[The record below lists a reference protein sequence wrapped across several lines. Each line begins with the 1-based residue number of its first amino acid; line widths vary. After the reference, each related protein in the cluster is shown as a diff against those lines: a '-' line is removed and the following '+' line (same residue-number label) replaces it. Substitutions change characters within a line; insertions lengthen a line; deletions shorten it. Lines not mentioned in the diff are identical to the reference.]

1 MMRTILQPDLTSTR
15 LELVDRPVPVAN
27 PDNEEHLIRVHCTAP
42 CAGELLWP
50 SIVSVPGKEP
60 VPCDDV
66 AGTVVTAPPNS
77 PFRPGDEVYARST
90 YFRPGCARDYTVIVT
105 DELAHRPRNLSW
117 AESAA
122 TPLSAETAWQALFE
136 QSGIGGFDSKAWKG
150 KRILVTAASGGVG
163 TWLLQLGRLVGAQ
176 LIGTCGPTNV
186 GLVQELGGVE
196 VLNYRAE
203 SVKNWGQTVENKVDL
218 VIDCIGG
225 KSLEDAWWCVRDGG
239 VLISIYQA
247 PDQLRP
253 ADVTAKDVKDIF
265 FIMKPRRS
273 DLEQITKLVETG
285 KCRPLV
291 DSIWPLEQFQAAFD
305 RVGSGHARG
314 KVVLDLLLNMPKE

>member
-1 MMRTILQPDLTSTR
+1 MRTILQPELTSTR
-15 LELVDRPVPVAN
+15 LELVDRPVPIAN
-27 PDNEEHLIRVHCTAP
+27 PDADEHLIRVHCTAP
-42 CAGELLWP
+42 CAGELFWP
-50 SIVSVPGKEP
+50 SIVSVPNKEP

-105 DELAHRPRNLSW
+105 DELAHRPQNLSW
-117 AESAA
+117 VESAA

-136 QSGIGGFDSKAWKG
+136 QSGIGGFDSAAWKN

-163 TWLLQLGRLVGAQ
+163 TWLLQLGSIVGAQ
-176 LIGTCGPTNV
+176 VIGTCGPTNME
-186 GLVQELGGVE
+186 LVKAFGAAE
-196 VLNYRAE
+196 VLNYRADSLRE
-203 SVKNWGQTVENKVDL
+203 WGQNAANKVDL
-218 VIDCIGG
+218 VVDCVGG

-247 PDQLRP
+247 PDKLRP
-253 ADVTAKDVKDIF
+253 TEVTVQGVKEIF

-273 DLEQITKLVETG
+273 DLEEITKLVETG

-291 DSIWPLEQFQAAFD
+291 DSVWPLEQFQEAFD
-305 RVGSGHARG
+305 RLGSGHARG
-314 KVVLDLLLNMPKE
+314 KVVLDLKLNSPRD